1 MSLDDKQFNTLL
13 SNIKNNIPKDC
24 AAYNDVR
31 DKSNKSTSVLGK
43 TRFSMSDYEAYRND
57 IEFVNLFNEQVLI
70 DERNYFEKKYTP
82 QLYKYLLSQRQS
94 YKEQHTKN
102 RDELLC
108 GGYKKSL
115 EELNA
120 RAVKPPV
127 CDEQAN
133 KGKNDFMN
141 YLLAQTSLNNTDTTY
156 KKIEYRNEAH
166 ELISTINRW
175 MTILYFVLL
184 LGLMIMLV
192 VSNKLMLRERFA
204 LYLFLIALPFLMPYL
219 FELVKY
225 LYLSVFP
232 SSDSHGPKNAF
243 LETKGVSIDSY
254 NM

>member
-13 SNIKNNIPKDC
+13 STIKNNVPKDC
-24 AAYNDVR
+24 AAYNDIR
-31 DKSNKSTSVLGK
+31 DKSNKSTTVLGK

-57 IEFVNLFNEQVLI
+57 IEFVNLFSDQVLV

-94 YKEQHTKN
+94 YREQQTRN
-102 RDELLC
+102 REDLLC

-115 EELNA
+115 EDLKAKAINPPACDNGNGNKNKFMDYLMSQNA
-120 RAVKPPV
+120 LP
-127 CDEQAN
+127 N
-133 KGKNDFMN
+133 I
-141 YLLAQTSLNNTDTTY
+141 QTMY

-184 LGLMIMLV
+184 LGLIVTLA
-192 VSNKLMLRERFA
+192 VSNKLMLRERYV
-204 LYLFLIALPFLMPYL
+204 LYLFLIALPFLLPYL
-219 FELVKY
+219 FELIKY
-225 LYLSVFP
+225 LYRLVFP
-232 SSDSHGPKNAF
+232 PSKIHGPKNAF
-243 LETKGVSIDSY
+243 LETNGVSVDSF